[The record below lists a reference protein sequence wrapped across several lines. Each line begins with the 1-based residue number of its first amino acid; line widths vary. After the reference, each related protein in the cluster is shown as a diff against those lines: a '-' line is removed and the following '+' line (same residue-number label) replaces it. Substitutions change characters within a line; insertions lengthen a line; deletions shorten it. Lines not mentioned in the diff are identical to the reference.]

1 MKSHWNLNHRHWRS
15 ESGPGRTLVKPSSCF
30 GTAGAPLELADPA
43 SHGKPVDC
51 VSLYTKQAESAR
63 ATDPGP
69 PGRRGRKS
77 MAAKILAQL
86 VAIAAL
92 LSSAIAWH
100 IPLIAKVRSPSP
112 VQNVFGHTLQFQAN
126 RRLSRV
132 VIRMS
137 GAEQKPETSGSFLQ
151 GALLRII
158 GPSALSFMIALEG
171 HIQITGP
178 WSKLDLV
185 DALMAFTEI
194 TVLSEFL

>member
-1 MKSHWNLNHRHWRS
+1 MGFR
-15 ESGPGRTLVKPSSCF
+15 C
-30 GTAGAPLELADPA
+30 
-43 SHGKPVDC
+43 
-51 VSLYTKQAESAR
+51 
-63 ATDPGP
+63 
-69 PGRRGRKS
+69 RKT
-77 MAAKILAQL
+77 MAASILGQL
-86 VAIAAL
+86 MAIAAL
-92 LSSAIAWH
+92 LSTAMAWH
-100 IPLIAKVRSPSP
+100 IPLIAKIRSPSPVQLIAKIHSPSP